1 MRAPD
6 LAGIRGSGC
15 SPLDSPPHPGPCL
28 RCSSKRP
35 AGFLKAVTHC
45 PGRAE
50 EVELRKC
57 FISQSVIKPGT
68 RHTGSSGDPS
78 RDPLFWGSL
87 GRASHGFT
95 VRFSPADGICS
106 PGQGR
111 GLGLGPTETRYGQ
124 SLRETV
130 LYQRL
135 DVTN

>member
-1 MRAPD
+1 MLLKMSCGFFEGGDPLSRE
-6 LAGIRGSGC
+6 GRG
-15 SPLDSPPHPGPCL
+15 
-28 RCSSKRP
+28 
-35 AGFLKAVTHC
+35 
-45 PGRAE
+45 GRA
-50 EVELRKC
+50 RKMG
-57 FISQSVIKPGT
+57 QSVIKPGT

-78 RDPLFWGSL
+78 RDPLVWGSL

-95 VRFSPADGICS
+95 TRFSPADGICS